1 MFFHYALIVLI
12 GWLAGVA
19 SGMFGIGGGI
29 IIVPALILLA
39 NFSIVQAN
47 GTSLAALLLPVGLPA
62 VLAYHHQKLVHWKA
76 AFSLAGGLLIG
87 VVGGALIALALPQD
101 ILKRLYG
108 LFLLYMAWRFIDPQA
123 LWRDFQRRRR
133 AQPNNDPPPAPLDGS
148 TKPISILWMIGLG
161 VLAGISSG
169 MFGIG
174 GGNIIVPILVA
185 FLGFDQKL
193 AIGTSLAALLLP
205 VGLPGVLLYG
215 RAGQLDWQVAFPLA
229 LGLLAGVL
237 VGARITISLPSYTI
251 KRIYGVF
258 LFIMGL
264 RFLFG

>member
-1 MFFHYALIVLI
+1 MTLHFVLVVLI
-12 GWLAGVA
+12 GCIAGVA

-39 NFSIVQAN
+39 GFTIVQAN

-62 VLAYHHQKLVHWKA
+62 VLAYHREKLVHWKA
-76 AFSLAGGLLIG
+76 AAGLVSGLLIG
-87 VVGGALIALALPQD
+87 VYGGAQIALALPQD
-101 ILKRLYG
+101 TLKRIYG
-108 LFLLYMAWRFIDPQA
+108 LFLLYMAWRFIEPLV
-123 LWRDFQRRRR
+123 LWRTIRQKNA
-133 AQPNNDPPPAPLDGS
+133 AQQGKPEVVTTSNDITRPV
-148 TKPISILWMIGLG
+148 SILWMLALG
-161 VLAGISSG
+161 ILAGVSSG

-205 VGLPGVLLYG
+205 VGLPGVFLYG
-215 RAGQLDWQVAFPLA
+215 RAGQLDWQVALPLA
-229 LGLLAGVL
+229 LGLLSGVL
-237 VGARITISLPSYTI
+237 VGARITISLPSQTV